1 MSLELKVIGPYTGP
15 TGYDHHVREFV
26 RELVKQGVFV
36 ELVDFPEWGPAR
48 LPREM
53 REPWFETLTT
63 PSKGRTVLHF
73 KLPERVEPEPGRLNV
88 DFTMF
93 EATRIPAHWAEANRS
108 HDLVILPTESSR
120 QAWLNS
126 GVPEEKLRICPLGV
140 STAFLR
146 DGVPPLKLQG
156 ESGRN
161 LNDYRIRFLNVS
173 EIGPR
178 KNLRG
183 LLTAW
188 LRATTPADDAVLVL
202 KLGAYQPGSSSGAL
216 LALQAAEHDAG
227 KAMDQAARIHFH
239 NALFP
244 DADLPR
250 LFAFATHYI
259 SLSFGEGWDLSM
271 AEAAAS
277 GLKLIAPDHSAYRT
291 YLTPEIA
298 TLLPSTEVTAEVP
311 GNPNSYFAGAN
322 WWHPDPDSAVR
333 AIRDA
338 IDGVDDDKKS
348 PRFHIAEHFTWQKAT
363 ERLIQV
369 LSDFERQHP

>member
-26 RELVKQGVFV
+26 RELVKQGVTV

-53 REPWFETLTT
+53 REPWFETLTE

-93 EATRIPAHWAEANRS
+93 EATRIPAHWAEAGRD
-108 HDLVILPTESSR
+108 HDLIVVPTESSR

-126 GVPEEKLRICPLGV
+126 GVPDEKLRICPLGV
-140 STAFLR
+140 SPDFFKE
-146 DGVPPLKLQG
+146 GIPPLKLTG
-156 ESGRN
+156 DGGRS
-161 LNDYRIRFLNVS
+161 LNDYGTRFLNVS

-183 LLTAW
+183 LLAAW
-188 LRATTPADDAVLVL
+188 LRATTPLDDAVLVL

-216 LALQAAEHDAG
+216 LALQAAERETG
-227 KAMDQAARIHFH
+227 KSMDQAARIHFL
-239 NALFP
+239 NALYP

-259 SLSFGEGWDLSM
+259 SLSHGEGWDLSM
-271 AEAAAS
+271 VEAAAS
-277 GLKLIAPDHSAYRT
+277 GLKLIAPDHSAYRA

-298 TLLPSTEVTAEVP
+298 TMLPSREVSAEVP
-311 GNPNSYFAGAN
+311 GNANHYFVGAN
-322 WWHPDPDSAVR
+322 WWEPDADSAVR

-338 IDGVDDDKKS
+338 IDGADDDKTS
-348 PRFHIAEHFTWQKAT
+348 PRPHIAAHFTWQKAT
-363 ERLIQV
+363 ERLVEVITE
-369 LSDFERQHP
+369 FERRHP